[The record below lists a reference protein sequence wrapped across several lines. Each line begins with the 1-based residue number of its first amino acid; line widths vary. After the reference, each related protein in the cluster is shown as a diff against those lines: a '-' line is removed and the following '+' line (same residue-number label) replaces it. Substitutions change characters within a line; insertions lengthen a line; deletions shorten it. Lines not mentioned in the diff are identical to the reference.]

1 MFTLRVAE
9 RDRPENSVTL
19 TSRVTR
25 LMVTQSPARAAT
37 RERVRFHGR
46 GFTEPGPIYA
56 HYVFAGKARRTV
68 RLGMPTGECGRFSV
82 KRRQFPFKTSPRPG
96 VWTIQFD
103 QVKAYDPKA
112 AVRFSL
118 TVRVSRAIR
127 PRRAQAR

>member
-1 MFTLRVAE
+1 MSASASTGVAS
-9 RDRPENSVTL
+9 RNS
-19 TSRVTR
+19 
-25 LMVTQSPARAAT
+25 
-37 RERVRFHGR
+37 
-46 GFTEPGPIYA
+46 GPIYA

-82 KRRQFPFKTSPRPG
+82 KRRQFPFKTSPRAG